1 MHGNEE
7 RARAV
12 LQRVNGSIKGYD
24 IEENLRVI
32 KNTLEEERQTNHY
45 ESFGDL
51 VRSYKQA
58 LSGVNGVG
66 LSGSEARRLI
76 RCSGVTWLPLSR

>member
-1 MHGNEE
+1 MHGEE
-7 RARAV
+7 EKARAV
-12 LQRVNGSIKGYD
+12 LQRVNGGIKGYD
-24 IEENLRVI
+24 VEENLRVI

-58 LSGVNGVG
+58 LSGVNGV
-66 LSGSEARRLI
+66 SFSWKNDRL
-76 RCSGVTWLPLSR
+76 LY